1 MYGVDYSNKQWG
13 MVSDTTDTTTYTIN
27 YNISFPKKSTMII
40 FPNSGKKQPVYYT
53 GQWTSPGTNSFD
65 VIFNTGCQYVFWFA
79 IGY

>member
-1 MYGVDYSNKQWG
+1 MVWYGFLFVLFKQWG

-65 VIFNTGCQYVFWFA
+65 VIYFSITFPY
-79 IGY
+79 I